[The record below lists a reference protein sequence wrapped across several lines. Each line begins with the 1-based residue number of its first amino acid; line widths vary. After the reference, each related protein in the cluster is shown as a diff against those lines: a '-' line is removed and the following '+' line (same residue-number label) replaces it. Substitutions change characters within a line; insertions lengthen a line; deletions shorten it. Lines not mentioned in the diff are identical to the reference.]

1 MSLWNNI
8 TSALLLGTVVL
19 SGQQTSP
26 KLLSVVATPADAPV
40 RIETFDQGDSRVGP
54 RGGAMVVDVHSSVT
68 LRNTSTR
75 RVRGL
80 TLLVTAQEVTA
91 GGKGSVSQP
100 SLDIGPGETVSVRID
115 LQLLRPLTVPAAG
128 TALAEVSVDGV
139 LFDDLGFYGPN
150 KLNCRRSMTVWELEA
165 RRDRKYF
172 AGVLQRDGEAG
183 LRQAMVES
191 ANRQKEQQDFSVR
204 VAKGRVSAL
213 EAARP
218 VEFAFVR
225 TPGSP
230 VEAEAGQAPVTASDI
245 GAPKIK
251 LTNKS
256 ARAVRGVEMGWVVR
270 DRSGQEILATTIP
283 ARVHLNPG
291 QSAEVPENVSL
302 RINRKSGQPV
312 EVAGMKGYVANVE
325 YADEG
330 IWVPER
336 GMGISPEEQRLSQIF
351 LRKGYTALVQE
362 LKKFEK

>member
-8 TSALLLGTVVL
+8 ASGLLLAGAL
-19 SGQQTSP
+19 SAQPASP
-26 KLLSVVATPADAPV
+26 KLLSVVATPSDAPV
-40 RIETFDQGDSRVGP
+40 RIETFDQGDSRVAP

-68 LRNTSTR
+68 LKNTSTR
-75 RVRGL
+75 RVRGV
-80 TLLVTAQEVTA
+80 TLLVTAQEVTP
-91 GGKGSVSQP
+91 GGKGSVAQP

-115 LQLLRPLTVPAAG
+115 LQLLRPLTVPSPG
-128 TALAEVSVDGV
+128 VALAEVSVDGV

-150 KLNCRRSMTVWELEA
+150 KLNCRRLMTVWELEA

-172 AGVLQRDGEAG
+172 ASVLEKNGETG
-183 LRQAMVES
+183 LKQAMVDS
-191 ANRQKEQQDFSVR
+191 LNRQRDQQDFSVR
-204 VAKGRVSAL
+204 VAKGRVSAM

-218 VEFAFVR
+218 VEFAFVK

-230 VEAEAGQAPVTASDI
+230 VEGEAGQAPVTASDI

-256 ARAVRGVEMGWVVR
+256 SRAVRGVEMGWIVR

-283 ARVHLNPG
+283 AKVSLNPG
-291 QSAEVPENVSL
+291 QSADVPENVSL
-302 RINRKSGQPV
+302 RISRKSGQPV
-312 EVAGMKGYVANVE
+312 DVAGMKGYVANVE
-325 YADEG
+325 YADES

-336 GMGISPEEQRLSQIF
+336 AMGISPEEQRLSQIY
-351 LRKGYTALVQE
+351 RSKGYGALLRE